1 MEYPYDPEPRKK
13 KARNPMRGLYI
24 GLILLSLCLIP
35 LFTLTVDR
43 SKRGETVGTI
53 VAFDEKNHPI
63 VEYEVD
69 GKTYTF
75 EPGSSHKGDQ
85 VGTTMTLL
93 YKKDAPESAKGV
105 PYYYSAAIIF
115 AIPGAIVIVVWAIRR
130 FLKSRKEMRGE
141 ENEIP
146 QETESGI
153 PQTVDAGTT
162 QEIDRAKEYE
172 MEREAERKLVEKVLG
187 RPFRIFAWFFIC
199 FGALFSIISLFSI
212 ADNVKT
218 GVGLTIAGVATTG
231 LGIFFLWLIKRPFS
245 SHK

>member
-1 MEYPYDPEPRKK
+1 MEYSYDTEPRGKK
-13 KARNPMRGLYI
+13 KRNPMRGLYV

-141 ENEIP
+141 ENDIP
-146 QETESGI
+146 KETESGI
-153 PQTVDAGTT
+153 PQTVDAKTP

-172 MEREAERKLVEKVLG
+172 MEREAERKLAADIFG

-199 FGALFSIISLFSI
+199 FGALFVIISLGEMTNST
-212 ADNVKT
+212 KT
-218 GVGLTIAGVATTG
+218 GVVFMIVGFAIVG
-231 LGIFFLWLIKRPFS
+231 LGFLIKKIFTVR
-245 SHK
+245 K